1 MATKAKYDLS
11 DGVDSSFTFKIADEE
26 NRMLV
31 YEMRYPSQ
39 KDFEPSNKIDEKIE
53 KLQREIDSADVSEEY
68 KDGLR
73 EEIKKLEKDKAKVF
87 FSLITPID
95 HKRPIQDLIENINVK
110 VVQKFNKMIE
120 AEMK

>member
-11 DGVDSSFTFKIADEE
+11 DGVDLSFIFKIADEE
-26 NRMLV
+26 NRYLF

-39 KDFEPSNKIDEKIE
+39 KDFEPSTKIDEKIE

-87 FSLITPID
+87 FGLITPID
-95 HKRPIQDLIENINVK
+95 HKRPIQDLIENVNVK

-120 AEMK
+120 TEMK